1 MKFGVNLGILEPV
14 TCGPDN
20 MSRNA
25 LWYWE
30 SMYKWLSATDFPGFE
45 MTYKPWDFNLGRSGM
60 PFTRASMET
69 FYGSLKGFRE
79 HIGELGIPE
88 IAALHITAGDV
99 VADYQTRSLDESRW
113 LEGLLEFSKEAV
125 DSAAELGAEGVV
137 VSPVPDFACLKE
149 MGLFENSSGPERL
162 MEDLTRTVDRMGEIA
177 GQAGIKLAV
186 RNEYWS
192 LLHGDHVDDLLDAA
206 DEKILYS
213 PDVASLYISKVDI
226 YEKIRK
232 YKDRLGFV
240 LLNDTFFEDRHDI
253 YRQPLPEYP
262 QTGAQRVYCMVGDGK
277 VDTTGI
283 VKVLKE
289 VGYEGWTICG
299 SHEATNVPKAIL
311 NLRWYINYVLKKV

>member
-1 MKFGVNLGILEPV
+1 MKYGVNLGILEPV

-30 SMYKWLSATDFPGFE
+30 NMYKWLSATGFPGFE
-45 MTYKPWDFNLGRSGM
+45 VSYKPWDFNLGRSGM
-60 PFTRASMET
+60 PYTKASMET

-99 VADYQTRSLDESRW
+99 VADYQVRSLDDSKW
-113 LEGLLEFSKEAV
+113 LEGLLEFSREAV
-125 DSAAELGAEGVV
+125 DSAAQLGAEGVV
-137 VSPVPDFACLKE
+137 LSPVPDFAYLE
-149 MGLFENSSGPERL
+149 GSGLFEDPAGPKRL
-162 MEDLTRTVDRMGEIA
+162 MESLTETVGKIGGIA
-177 GQAGIKLAV
+177 KKAGIRLAV

-192 LLHGDHVDDLLDAA
+192 FLQGDRVDELLDAVA
-206 DEKILYS
+206 EDILYS
-213 PDVASLYISKVDI
+213 PDVASLYISKVNI

-232 YKDRLGFV
+232 YRDRLGFV
-240 LLNDTFFEDRHDI
+240 LLNDTFFEDLHDI

-262 QTGAQRVYCMVGDGK
+262 QVGAQRVYCMVGDGK

-283 VKVLKE
+283 VKVLRDI
-289 VGYEGWTICG
+289 GYDGWAICG

-311 NLRWYINYVLKKV
+311 NLRWYIDYVLKKV